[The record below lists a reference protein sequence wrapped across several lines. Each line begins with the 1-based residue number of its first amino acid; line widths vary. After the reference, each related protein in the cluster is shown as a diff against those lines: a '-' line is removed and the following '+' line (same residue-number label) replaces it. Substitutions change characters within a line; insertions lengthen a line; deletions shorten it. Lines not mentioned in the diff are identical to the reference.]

1 MLQSSSLPSAEA
13 LQKAAIEALTEAKS
27 QESAADALADAEW
40 TVEND
45 EIRVQ
50 TELSKTM
57 LPMVINPEAE
67 KIVRVALRSE
77 GALKLVLLP
86 GTATAT
92 AKKPRAPKTGSMQ
105 AKALEHPVVQKAQ
118 SLFHA
123 EVRSVIDLRED
134 D

>member
-1 MLQSSSLPSAEA
+1 MPSAEA

-50 TELSKTM
+50 TDLSKTM

-86 GTATAT
+86 GTATAAT
-92 AKKPRAPKTGSMQ
+92 AKKPRAPKTGSVQ